1 MSNNIHLKKSTSLN
15 NQLDFAN
22 WLQSTI
28 VDSFYVLDFFVGL
41 KTLSKMNSG
50 TAGWY
55 SLIQWPSKIS
65 NVAGLKFTI
74 SKQEIYFLVLSWC
87 SFQHAMLVYQSI
99 QKITMTSKKKK
110 EWRHKPLL
118 FQCFLRGVW
127 YIVIISSIDNTTF
140 NPEFG
145 MIWAISRTVL
155 WRSLRWT
162 MFVQT
167 SSLRCQTFSMSQ
179 YVRVTKLRRI
189 QWNDDT
195 TSWKKR
201 MALFRSNKHFHQ
213 TSGNIYYNSRSITV
227 RPWKVTKTQ

>member
-41 KTLSKMNSG
+41 KTLSEMNSG

-110 EWRHKPLL
+110 EWRHKPLHIYTSDMLL

-167 SSLRCQTFSMSQ
+167 SSLRCQTFSMWEWPNFVESNDMMI
-179 YVRVTKLRRI
+179 RRL
-189 QWNDDT
+189 
-195 TSWKKR
+195 KK
-201 MALFRSNKHFHQ
+201 KEWHFFAA
-213 TSGNIYYNSRSITV
+213 TNISIKPVETSITTPEV
-227 RPWKVTKTQ
+227 

>member
-1 MSNNIHLKKSTSLN
+1 
-15 NQLDFAN
+15 
-22 WLQSTI
+22 
-28 VDSFYVLDFFVGL
+28 
-41 KTLSKMNSG
+41 MNSG

-110 EWRHKPLL
+110 EWRHKPLHIYTSDMLL
-118 FQCFLRGVW
+118 FQCVLRGVW

-167 SSLRCQTFSMSQ
+167 SSLRCQTFSMWEWPNFVESNDMMIRRLKKKNGTFSQ
-179 YVRVTKLRRI
+179 QQTFPSNQWKHLLQLPKYNSSPLKSYQKPIGSRI
-189 QWNDDT
+189 KIFLPFPPFFRGVN
-195 TSWKKR
+195 SLWK
-201 MALFRSNKHFHQ
+201 
-213 TSGNIYYNSRSITV
+213 TSGV
-227 RPWKVTKTQ
+227 